1 MRINHNISALNAYR
15 NLAINNANTAKSLE
29 KLSSGLRINKAS
41 DDAAGLAISEKMRS
55 QIRGLEMAERNAL
68 DGISLIQ
75 TAEGALSSSHEILQR
90 MRELAVQAA
99 NDSYTDTDR
108 AEIQKEVN
116 QLTSELNR
124 IGNST
129 EFNSASLLDGSR
141 KNTFVA
147 NGKGF
152 ANNASPFVDVNNTGM
167 QMAITDGDELAVGKH
182 NVTVSRTYAGTAD
195 PDPIVPAENSS
206 IFAGGR
212 IEPTT
217 AVEADD
223 WTLTFQEGKD
233 AAITNVESNSTGVAV
248 KVANG
253 GTNLSAGTHTVQVSA
268 QEVGA
273 AFPGGAPN
281 YTVPKAEDAQVSSNS
296 LNGSFT
302 FRDGV
307 INYDTTSNKIGLPAV
322 KLGDTITLKYD
333 GKAFT
338 VSGGP
343 ITSELYTP
351 GTEFNHHGLKFT
363 MEATDFASGEEI
375 SFTIPGDKGT
385 IATEPKPGFSGSF
398 TFDPAEPFTVN
409 TEVGSGSWTI
419 EKVASG
425 YQVSFDGSDKD
436 GNPSKFTEIVA
447 ENAPYNEHG
456 LEFQLVSSD
465 MSDGDKITFDTTT
478 ANKMYDF
485 TIDVDGTKHSVPE
498 VMGAGTAGSISSSYA
513 YAGLAQFEGLS
524 IDITNLTEGTF
535 NFTVDPAVADKFS
548 LASGSGKTGNVE
560 VGKLFDE
567 YGLQFVVENTAALS
581 NGQAITFSTVDP
593 VDGYSYSVSIDG
605 KDPMEVAVNQPED
618 KPAQVL
624 AFEEIPGL
632 QLNAFDLK
640 EGSFSFEIVETGSGR
655 DGSLSFQIGANS
667 GQAVTLEVNDMRAAA
682 LEITAAKAGENV
694 ITLASGKEQKVWYT
708 SNPTVSNGVSSENT
722 EFAVDVSTHE
732 KAQAAISVFSNAIQK
747 VSSERARLGA
757 IQNRL
762 EHTVDNLKIMTENV
776 TSSESRIRDLDMAKE
791 MSTFTKNNILNQ
803 AAQAMLSQANQ
814 MPQGVLQLLK

>member
-15 NLAINNANTAKSLE
+15 NLAINNTNTAKSLE

-68 DGISLIQ
+68 DGISMIQ

-99 NDSYTDTDR
+99 NDSYTETDR
-108 AEIQKEVN
+108 AEIQKEIN

-129 EFNSASLLDGSR
+129 EFNAASLLDGSR

-152 ANNASPFVDVNNTGM
+152 PNNVSPFVDQNNTGM
-167 QMAITDGDELAVGKH
+167 QLVVADGDELTVGEH
-182 NVTVSRTYAGTAD
+182 QMTVTRAYAGTAD

-217 AVEADD
+217 DVEADD
-223 WTLTFQEGKD
+223 WKLTFQEGKD
-233 AAITNVESNSTGVAV
+233 AAITAVEPNSTGVMV
-248 KVANG
+248 SVANG
-253 GTNLSAGTHTVQVSA
+253 GTNLAGGNHQVTVSA

-273 AFPGGAPN
+273 AFPGGAQEDR
-281 YTVPKAEDAQVSSNS
+281 VPKAEASQVTSTSV
-296 LNGSFT
+296 NGSFT
-302 FRDGV
+302 FSDGV

-322 KLGDTITLKYD
+322 NLGNTITMKYD
-333 GKAFT
+333 GTAFI

-363 MEATDFASGEEI
+363 MEAADFAAGEEI

-385 IATEPKPGFSGSF
+385 IATEPKAGFSGNF
-398 TFDPAEPFTVN
+398 TFDPAEPFKVN
-409 TEVGSGSWTI
+409 TEVGTGQWTI
-419 EKVASG
+419 EKVAAG
-425 YQVSFDGSDKD
+425 YQVSFDGTDRD
-436 GNPSKFTEIVA
+436 GLPSKFTEVVA
-447 ENAPYNEHG
+447 ANAPYNEHG
-456 LEFQLVSSD
+456 LDFQIATSD
-465 MSDGDKITFDTTT
+465 MNDGDKITFDTSSAT
-478 ANKMYDF
+478 KMYDF
-485 TIDVDGTKHSVPE
+485 TIDVDGSQYIIPE
-498 VMGAGTAGSISSSYA
+498 VMGAGASGSISSSYA
-513 YAGLAQFEGLS
+513 AAGLAQFEGLS
-524 IDITNLTEGTF
+524 LDIANLTEGTF
-535 NFTVDPAVADKFS
+535 SFTVDPAVADTFK
-548 LASGSGKTGNVE
+548 LASSSGKSADVE
-560 VGKLFDE
+560 VGKLFDD
-567 YGLQFVVENTAALS
+567 YGLQFVVEDTTGLS
-581 NGQAITFSTVDP
+581 NGQVISFNTVDP
-593 VDGYSYSVSIDG
+593 VDGYTYSVSIDG
-605 KDPMEVAVNQPED
+605 SDPLEVAVNQPENQ
-618 KPAQVL
+618 PAQVL
-624 AFEEIPGL
+624 AFAGIAGL
-632 QLNAFDLK
+632 QLNSFDLK
-640 EGSFSFEIVETGSGR
+640 EGSFKFEIVETGT
-655 DGSLSFQIGANS
+655 GSDDSINFQIGANS
-667 GQAVTLEVNDMRAAA
+667 GQTVSLEVNDMRAASLQA
-682 LEITAAKAGENV
+682 SSAAAGEKT
-694 ITLASGKEQKVWYT
+694 ITLENGTSQKVWYT
-708 SNPTVSNGVSSENT
+708 TEPTVSNGKSDELT
-722 EFAVDVSTHE
+722 EYAVDVSTHE
-732 KAQAAISVFSNAIQK
+732 KAQAAISVFSDAIQK

-762 EHTVDNLKIMTENV
+762 EHTVNNLKIMTENV

-791 MSTFTKNNILNQ
+791 MSNFTKNNILNQ